1 MEKLIPRVK
10 ALGYINRWYGHT
22 KRPFSVLE
30 HTVIGAE
37 VLTEMMN
44 DSRDAVRY
52 FLLHDLHE
60 SVIGGDMSTPDVA
73 KYTNDRF
80 RDARAIVDEDFWRMT
95 GWCEPSKFSVL
106 AADMMDKT
114 MAIVENET
122 VRVIPLASIRKP
134 DWALSGCELA
144 REKIMRPRDRDTLV
158 DRWVEL
164 YRMVS

>member
-1 MEKLIPRVK
+1 MEQLISSLK

-37 VLTEMMN
+37 VLTKTML
-44 DSRDAVRY
+44 DYRDVVRC
-52 FLLHDLHE
+52 FLMHDLHE
-60 SVIGGDMSTPDVA
+60 TVIGGDMSTPDVEH
-73 KYTNDRF
+73 YTDDRF
-80 RDARAIVDEDFWRMT
+80 RDSRAMIDEDFWRMT
-95 GWCEPSKFSVL
+95 GWPEPDKFAVMVSK
-106 AADMMDKT
+106 MMDET

-122 VRVIPLASIRKP
+122 VRVTPLATIRKP
-134 DWALSGCELA
+134 DWSLSGCELA